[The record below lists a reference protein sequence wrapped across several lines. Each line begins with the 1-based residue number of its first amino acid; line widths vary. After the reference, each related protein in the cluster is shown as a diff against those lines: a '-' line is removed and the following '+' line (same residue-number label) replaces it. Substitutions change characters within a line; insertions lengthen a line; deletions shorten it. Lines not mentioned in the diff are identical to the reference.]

1 MATDTPF
8 VRGADKLRARLQRV
22 ADAVNLAALVEDIGQ
37 TLERRTIQRFDRE
50 IDPDE
55 QPWAPLSRVTLENKK
70 KLGCGNRRKLVRTG
84 ELRSSIRR
92 VRGTAGLAVN
102 TGAGFR
108 IGITDPRIAQKGRYL
123 NFGTRKIP
131 ARRFLG
137 IGMLDIRAVDGLL
150 RRKAKF
156 LEDV

>member
-1 MATDTPF
+1 MATDTRF

-22 ADAVNLAALVEDIGQ
+22 GDAVNLAALIEDIGQ

-55 QPWAPLSRVTLENKK
+55 QPWQPLAEVTLRDKK
-70 KLGCGNRRKLVRTG
+70 KLGFGNRRKLVRTG

-92 VRGTAGLAVN
+92 IRGTAGLAVN

-108 IGITDPRIAQKGRYL
+108 IGIENPKVAKRGRYL
-123 NFGTRKIP
+123 NFGTGKIP

-137 IGMLDIRAVDGLL
+137 IGRLDVRAVDGLL

-156 LEDV
+156 LEGV